1 MLNILQ
7 YHRAASLDEAMELLQ
22 KNRMNQIMGGM
33 LWLRMQERTI
43 PVAID
48 LCDLHLD
55 TIQEDENGFLIGAM
69 TSLRSL

>member
-1 MLNILQ
+1 MLTIQQ
-7 YHRAASLDEAMELLQ
+7 YCKAKSLDEAYELLQ
-22 KNRMNQIMGGM
+22 KNRMNQIIAGM

-55 TIQEDENGFLIGAM
+55 MMRTASRLV
-69 TSLRSL
+69 L